1 MVTVPSKHRAASA
14 EFYSVNVPYK
24 CAFVSGQIMTT
35 LITHTLD
42 EFTFEDAE
50 ALYKH
55 QGEEWSTEQ
64 LTALVDIIKTN
75 DAHWTVSPMP
85 TDQDDT
91 FRQQIEI
98 NVALQFQQQSP
109 SKSKQAILSMLHF
122 IIENVPLY
130 TRP

>member
-1 MVTVPSKHRAASA
+1 MVTIPSKHRAASA

-24 CAFVSGQIMTT
+24 CAFASCQIMTT

-55 QGEEWSTEQ
+55 QGEIWSTEQ
-64 LTALVDIIKTN
+64 LTALVDIIKAN
-75 DAHWTVSPMP
+75 DAHWILSPMP

-91 FRQQIEI
+91 FRRQIAN
-98 NVALQFQQQSP
+98 NVAMQFQQQYP
-109 SKSKQAILSMLHF
+109 AKSKQAILTMLQF
-122 IIENVPLY
+122 IIQNVRLY
-130 TRP
+130 TGS

>member
-24 CAFVSGQIMTT
+24 CAFASCQIMTT

-50 ALYKH
+50 ASYIHK
-55 QGEEWSTEQ
+55 GEEWSTEQ
-64 LTALVDIIKTN
+64 LTALVDIIKAN

-91 FRQQIEI
+91 FRQEIEN
-98 NVALQFQQQSP
+98 NVALQFQEQYP
-109 SKSKQAILSMLHF
+109 SKSKQAILTMLHF

-130 TRP
+130 TES

>member
-1 MVTVPSKHRAASA
+1 
-14 EFYSVNVPYK
+14 
-24 CAFVSGQIMTT
+24 MTT

-50 ALYKH
+50 ASYIH
-55 QGEEWSTEQ
+55 NGQIWTTGE
-64 LTALVDIIKTN
+64 LAALVDIIKAN

-91 FRQQIEI
+91 FRQKIEI
-98 NVALQFQQQSP
+98 NVALQFQEQYP
-109 SKSKQAILSMLHF
+109 SKSKQAILTMLHF

-130 TRP
+130 TGS